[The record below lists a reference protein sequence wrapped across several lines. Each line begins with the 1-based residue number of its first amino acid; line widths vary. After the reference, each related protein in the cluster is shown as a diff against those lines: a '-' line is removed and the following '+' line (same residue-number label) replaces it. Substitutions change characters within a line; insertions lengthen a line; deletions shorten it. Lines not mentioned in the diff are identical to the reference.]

1 MAVPARRSA
10 AAPAV
15 PEWGE
20 VRAAV
25 TRAAGTCSPGDAAV
39 IRRAL
44 AYGEALI
51 EAEAVRRADEILAAA
66 GLVPPPRR
74 RHLHAVS

>member
-1 MAVPARRSA
+1 MAEPARGSA
-10 AAPAV
+10 AGTALPA
-15 PEWGE
+15 WGD

-25 TRAAGTCSPGDAAV
+25 TRAAGACPPGDAA
-39 IRRAL
+39 ILRRAL

-66 GLVPPPRR
+66 GLVPPPGK
-74 RHLHAVS
+74 RHLHVVR